1 MKEEPPIMRQY
12 KALKRE
18 LPEYSILALKLGDF
32 YEMFDHDAVRASS
45 IIGAT
50 LTTRC
55 GVAMCGFP
63 QHTLMDCVAKLKAA
77 NQTFAIAEEMEGK
90 TQKRGIIRR
99 EVTRIFNPE
108 DNNKQKGTETMNTP
122 TQNKPTTETTTP
134 GKVVVVSVDDG
145 DEEQT
150 PVSEP
155 QSTIEEQAAT
165 PKKAKRIKPLTPA
178 ECEKWQQRQRER
190 IEREQAAVRVIKKLA
205 PQIWHDDWWL
215 KPLDWLE
222 AKATELREAADAAK
236 SAKDKKAA

>member
-1 MKEEPPIMRQY
+1 M
-12 KALKRE
+12 
-18 LPEYSILALKLGDF
+18 
-32 YEMFDHDAVRASS
+32 
-45 IIGAT
+45 
-50 LTTRC
+50 
-55 GVAMCGFP
+55 
-63 QHTLMDCVAKLKAA
+63 
-77 NQTFAIAEEMEGK
+77 
-90 TQKRGIIRR
+90 
-99 EVTRIFNPE
+99 
-108 DNNKQKGTETMNTP
+108 NKQ
-122 TQNKPTTETTTP
+122 TTKTTAT

-178 ECEKWQQRQRER
+178 EREKWQQRQRER
-190 IEREQAAVRVIKKLA
+190 VERERAAVRVIKKLA

>member
-1 MKEEPPIMRQY
+1 MNDEPPIMRQY

-18 LPEYSILALKLGDF
+18 LPTGSILALKLGEF
-32 YEMFDHDAVRASS
+32 YEMFGDDAIHVSS

-50 LTTRC
+50 LTRRC

-99 EVTRIFNPE
+99 DVTRIFYP

-122 TQNKPTTETTTP
+122 TQNNTTTETTAP
-134 GKVVVVSVDDG
+134 GKVVVISVDDG

-150 PVSEP
+150 PASEP

-178 ECEKWQQRQRER
+178 ECEKWQQRQRKR
-190 IEREQAAVRVIKKLA
+190 VEREQAAVRVIKKLA

>member
-1 MKEEPPIMRQY
+1 
-12 KALKRE
+12 
-18 LPEYSILALKLGDF
+18 
-32 YEMFDHDAVRASS
+32 
-45 IIGAT
+45 
-50 LTTRC
+50 
-55 GVAMCGFP
+55 
-63 QHTLMDCVAKLKAA
+63 
-77 NQTFAIAEEMEGK
+77 
-90 TQKRGIIRR
+90 
-99 EVTRIFNPE
+99 
-108 DNNKQKGTETMNTP
+108 MNTP
-122 TQNKPTTETTTP
+122 TQTNTTAPAEPAP

-150 PVSEP
+150 PASEP
-155 QSTIEEQAAT
+155 QSTIEEQATT

-178 ECEKWQQRQRER
+178 ECEKWQQRQRKR